1 MPDERPR
8 RIAIQDRRRLFRDG
22 LVLVLADEPDLE
34 VVAGVATACELTALR
49 VAAPL
54 DVVILELD
62 GPEGGP
68 YRAVAGLLRRHPN
81 LFVVGTW
88 TGQGADPSLVAR
100 RAGVGA
106 VFPCHAGVRALLD
119 TVRNRPA
126 RRPVPSARRAVD
138 VEDRPRL
145 LSPREVEVLAAI
157 GAGATTRSAAAALQI
172 SPKTV
177 EHHKQRIFSKL
188 DVQNQA
194 HAVAVAIRLGL
205 VAPALARRE
214 G

>member
-1 MPDERPR
+1 MT
-8 RIAIQDRRRLFRDG
+8 
-22 LVLVLADEPDLE
+22 V
-34 VVAGVATACELTALR
+34 
-49 VAAPL
+49 
-54 DVVILELD
+54 
-62 GPEGGP
+62 
-68 YRAVAGLLRRHPN
+68 
-81 LFVVGTW
+81 
-88 TGQGADPSLVAR
+88 
-100 RAGVGA
+100 
-106 VFPCHAGVRALLD
+106 VFPARKRLTEKPVGLALLSPRP
-119 TVRNRPA
+119 VPRCGRPA
-126 RRPVPSARRAVD
+126 RRPAPSARRVAD
-138 VEDRPRL
+138 AEDRPPL

-205 VAPALARRE
+205 VAPALVRRE